1 MKEEYNQRIKEEEKK
16 IRADIEEF
24 IMRNKD
30 SHNSNIDEIRQ
41 LKANYEA
48 RLKKMNE
55 NLKEIKEAK
64 LKEYEDKYRKQAE
77 EAMK

>member
-1 MKEEYNQRIKEEEKK
+1 
-16 IRADIEEF
+16 
-24 IMRNKD
+24 MRNKD

>member
-48 RLKKMNE
+48 RLKKMN
-55 NLKEIKEAK
+55 
-64 LKEYEDKYRKQAE
+64 
-77 EAMK
+77 